1 MKHFYLMHGMM
12 GECPEGDESGAY
24 VSAIDAKSEITDL
37 QRQLADLTKLYEDVR
52 YEHASEKSA
61 KEQLEIQLAEA
72 KERAEEFVNRQMEDD
87 NTIQAMELALEKKN
101 DKLATAQAQLKRLGD
116 IIVWALGYT
125 DFAERKDGQGAYWW
139 RTEMRAKLDKAGF
152 KVNQAKQALEGSNKI
167 VDKSNEITINDGL
180 DD

>member
-37 QRQLADLTKLYEDVR
+37 QKRLADLTKRYEDVR

-61 KEQLEIQLAEA
+61 REQLEIQLYDLREKLEKAEA
-72 KERAEEFVNRQMEDD
+72 WEK
-87 NTIQAMELALEKKN
+87 LAGI
-101 DKLATAQAQLKRLGD
+101 DLATAQAQVKRLGEG
-116 IIVWALGYT
+116 IIKAQAAVVCGNMNEVAHQLYCMADPT
-125 DFAERKDGQGAYWW
+125 FTSLTPFAEMEEISGISLQSEID
-139 RTEMRAKLDKAGF
+139 KL
-152 KVNQAKQALEGSNKI
+152 KQALEGSNKI

>member
-61 KEQLEIQLAEA
+61 KEQLEIQLAET
-72 KERAEEFVNRQMEDD
+72 KEREVYWKDKYEKVDKYNRVMLGQLD
-87 NTIQAMELALEKKN
+87 
-101 DKLATAQAQLKRLGD
+101 TAQAQLKRLGD